1 MDIIVNKEKINFEIQ
16 GDEDFQSILEE
27 LKNWLFKKKHII
39 MKIFVNEQPYSES
52 LHNKLQIYALTKI
65 EIESEHLEILTLNSI
80 GELKNYSDRIEEYS
94 IKINENPNQFPDVKL
109 IEIFTQLKDG
119 FGWCVKA
126 IDNISKVLEINTEP
140 EMCSDFRFSINEL
153 EGIFDAQKIRQLF
166 KDGSISKLNSKL
178 VAVIAMLF
186 TELKAKKTLLSFD
199 EILGKI
205 EECQTKL
212 SVMKNELTSI
222 SEKLQIGESAGAMN
236 ELKDKFLFF
245 ENIIHFYFQIQCSL
259 SVDYASITIKE
270 KPFQE
275 YLDNYLKL
283 MKELLDA
290 FESKDNV
297 MLADL
302 IEYEVSEYIEIFG
315 ESFAQIKTITEKLL
329 ETSDLKN
336 DGK

>member
-39 MKIFVNEQPYSES
+39 MKISVNDQPYSES
-52 LHNKLQIYALTKI
+52 IHNKMQVYALTKI

-80 GELKNYSDRIEEYS
+80 GELKNYSDRIEEYT
-94 IKINENPNQFPDVKL
+94 IKINENSNQFTDAKL

-126 IDNISKVLEINTEP
+126 IDNISKVLEINPEP
-140 EMCSDFRFSINEL
+140 EMCADFRFSINEL

-178 VAVIAMLF
+178 ISVTAMLF
-186 TELKAKKTLLSFD
+186 SELKTKKTLLSFD
-199 EILGKI
+199 EILEKI
-205 EECQTKL
+205 EECRTKL

-275 YLDNYLKL
+275 HLDNYLKL

-302 IEYEVSEYIEIFG
+302 IEYEVSEYIEIFS
-315 ESFAQIKTITEKLL
+315 ESFIQIKTITEKLL
-329 ETSDLKN
+329 EASGLKN
-336 DGK
+336 SDK